1 MMYAIVVLRF
11 WCIFFLV
18 WQTWTV
24 SSPDCSARLWK
35 FAKAVSNFTF
45 CAVSNSR
52 PFRFCCHCKDVYGE
66 SLNGHKAIVEKKEC
80 HDDLIM
86 AEKYQLVEYSYAFVV
101 NLWESANCPGKL
113 MHRFRRW
120 GGQAWTGHLNLTV
133 IFLTNSPSGR
143 RF

>member
-1 MMYAIVVLRF
+1 MYAIVVLRF
-11 WCIFFLV
+11 WCIFFLI

-24 SSPDCSARLWK
+24 SSPDCRARLRK
-35 FAKAVSNFTF
+35 FAKAVSSFTF
-45 CAVSNSR
+45 CAVNNSR
-52 PFRFCCHCKDVYGE
+52 PFRFCCHCKDVYVE
-66 SLNGHKAIVEKKEC
+66 SLNGHKAIVANGEC
-80 HDDLIM
+80 HNDLIM

-113 MHRFRRW
+113 MHQFRRW
-120 GGQAWTGHLNLTV
+120 GGQAWTGHLNLTE